1 MFEVYAHLER
11 GQEAGGWTYRGG
23 ALRPRPSIGD
33 DVKTTA
39 RLGDVAA
46 VSLDSTRA
54 TRTSRWDELSA
65 CRDSIEALAA
75 ELGADDFG
83 YEYALPR

>member
-1 MFEVYAHLER
+1 M
-11 GQEAGGWTYRGG
+11 
-23 ALRPRPSIGD
+23 
-33 DVKTTA
+33 KTTA